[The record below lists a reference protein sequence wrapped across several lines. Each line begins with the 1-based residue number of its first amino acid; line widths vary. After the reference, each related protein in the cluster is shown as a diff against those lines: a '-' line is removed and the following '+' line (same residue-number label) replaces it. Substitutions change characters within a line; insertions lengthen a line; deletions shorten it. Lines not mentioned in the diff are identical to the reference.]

1 MQRAKLEVTS
11 REATGKGAMRRI
23 RAEGGVPAAVY
34 GSGSLGMNLR
44 VDAHTLDQVISHGTN
59 QLIDLKGAGKARL
72 VLLKEIQRDPVSQ
85 ALVHADFFQVD
96 TEKKIHVSVPLHFEG
111 RPYGVEM
118 GGVLEPLFREVEVEC
133 LPLEIPDGF
142 RLDVSPLDIGDS
154 LHVSDL
160 EVPAGV
166 ELLADSE
173 LAVIHVI
180 APRVVEE
187 ETEGE
192 GEGEEGEGVEAAA
205 AAEGAEAAPEDDA
218 AEKASE

>member
-1 MQRAKLEVTS
+1 MQRVELEVTS
-11 REATGKGAMRRI
+11 REATGKGAMRRL
-23 RAEGGVPAAVY
+23 RAEGGVPAVVY
-34 GSGSLGMNLR
+34 GSGSVGMNLR
-44 VDAHTLDQVISHGTN
+44 VDAHSLGQVISHGTN

-72 VLLKEIQRDPVSQ
+72 VLLKELQRDPVSQ
-85 ALVHADFFQVD
+85 SLVHADFFQVD
-96 TEKKIHVSVPLHFEG
+96 TDKKIHVLVPIRYEG

-142 RLDVSPLDIGDS
+142 TLDVSPLDIGDS

-160 EVPAGV
+160 ELPEGV
-166 ELLADSE
+166 ELLVDRE

-180 APRVVEE
+180 APRVIEE
-187 ETEGE
+187 EAEA
-192 GEGEEGEGVEAAA
+192 EGEEGEVTEAAA
-205 AAEGAEAAPEDDA
+205 AAEGAEAAPGDDA